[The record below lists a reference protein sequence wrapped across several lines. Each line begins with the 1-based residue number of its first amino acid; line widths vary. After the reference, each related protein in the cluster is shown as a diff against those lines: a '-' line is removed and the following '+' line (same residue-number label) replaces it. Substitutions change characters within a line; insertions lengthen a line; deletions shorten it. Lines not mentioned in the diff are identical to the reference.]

1 MCSKSS
7 FLSRAGTIKKEYDC
21 LMSDTVSEHGQ
32 VRDPLHIVLGELI
45 GLWLLSNAGYY
56 LILPALGFDL
66 SYNSAPILIAG
77 YFLVWAG
84 VALFY
89 YRNLFTKWLTV
100 EHRIWVHIVWSLG
113 FAALIWGLLYWLAQ
127 LPIPTGIRLAPY
139 TDILFATSW
148 YFLPKSAE
156 VLVQQI
162 LITVLVLDLSFRFH
176 SLKKVMLAYA
186 ALFGGAHVLLFLL
199 SGTPTP
205 YAVLMT
211 TGAVLS
217 SLVFPY
223 FILRVRQ
230 GFVYT
235 YTMHLVFYI
244 VLAMLLHA
252 WPPPGYIV

>member
-1 MCSKSS
+1 MSDVSIANEESKS
-7 FLSRAGTIKKEYDC
+7 
-21 LMSDTVSEHGQ
+21 
-32 VRDPLHIVLGELI
+32 PLHLVLGELI
-45 GLWLLSNAGYY
+45 GLWLLANAGYY

-66 SYNSAPILIAG
+66 SYNSAPILIAL
-77 YFLVWAG
+77 YFLLWAG

-89 YRNLFTKWLTV
+89 YRNIFTRWLTV

-113 FAALIWGLLYWLAQ
+113 FAALIWGLLYEFAQ
-127 LPIPTGIRLAPY
+127 LPILTGIRLAPY

-162 LITVLVLDLSFRFH
+162 LITVLVLDLSYRFH
-176 SLKKVMLAYA
+176 SFKKVVFGYA
-186 ALFGGAHVLLFLL
+186 ALFGGAHVILFVLN
-199 SGTPTP
+199 GTPTP

-217 SLVFPY
+217 ALVFPY
-223 FILRVRQ
+223 FILRVKE

-235 YTMHLVFYI
+235 YTIHLVFYI

>member
-1 MCSKSS
+1 M
-7 FLSRAGTIKKEYDC
+7 LDEAAA
-21 LMSDTVSEHGQ
+21 HGGSQ
-32 VRDPLHIVLGELI
+32 DPLYIVLGELI
-45 GLWLLSNAGYY
+45 GLWLLANAGYY

-66 SYNSAPILIAG
+66 SYNSAPILIAI
-77 YFLVWAG
+77 YFFVWAG

-100 EHRIWVHIVWSLG
+100 EHRIWVHILWSLG
-113 FAALIWGLLYWLAQ
+113 FAALIWGLLYELAQ

-148 YFLPKSAE
+148 YFLPKSME

-176 SLKKVMLAYA
+176 SLKKVILGYA
-186 ALFGGAHVLLFLL
+186 VCFGGAHVILFLL
-199 SGTPTP
+199 NGTPTS
-205 YAVLMT
+205 YALFMT

-223 FILRVRQ
+223 FILRVQQ

-235 YTMHLVFYI
+235 YTIHLVFYI

-252 WPPPGYIV
+252 

>member
-1 MCSKSS
+1 MP
-7 FLSRAGTIKKEYDC
+7 
-21 LMSDTVSEHGQ
+21 DTVSEHEQ

-45 GLWLLSNAGYY
+45 GLWLLANAGYY

-66 SYNSAPILIAG
+66 SYNSAPIIIAL
-77 YFLVWAG
+77 YYLLWAV

-89 YRNLFTKWLTV
+89 YRKVFTRWLTA

-113 FAALIWGLLYWLAQ
+113 FAALIWGLLYELAQ

-162 LITVLVLDLSFRFH
+162 LITVLVLDLSYRFH
-176 SLKKVMLAYA
+176 SFKKVVFGYA
-186 ALFGGAHVLLFLL
+186 ALFGGAHVILFVL

-217 SLVFPY
+217 SFIFPY
-223 FILRVRQ
+223 FILRVKQ

-235 YTMHLVFYI
+235 YTIHFVFYI
-244 VLAMLLHA
+244 VLAMFLHA
-252 WPPPGYIV
+252 WPPLGYIV

>member
-1 MCSKSS
+1 MSDVSIANEESKS
-7 FLSRAGTIKKEYDC
+7 
-21 LMSDTVSEHGQ
+21 
-32 VRDPLHIVLGELI
+32 PLHLVLGELI
-45 GLWLLSNAGYY
+45 GLWLLANAGYY

-66 SYNSAPILIAG
+66 SYNSAPILIAL
-77 YFLVWAG
+77 YFLLWAG

-89 YRNLFTKWLTV
+89 YRNIFTRWLTV

-113 FAALIWGLLYWLAQ
+113 FAALIWGLLYEFAQ
-127 LPIPTGIRLAPY
+127 LPILTGIRLAPY

-162 LITVLVLDLSFRFH
+162 LITVLVLDLSYRFH
-176 SLKKVMLAYA
+176 SFKKVVLSYMAC
-186 ALFGGAHVLLFLL
+186 FGGAHVILFLL
-199 SGTPTP
+199 NGTPTP

-223 FILRVRQ
+223 FILRVKE

-235 YTMHLVFYI
+235 YTIHLVFYI